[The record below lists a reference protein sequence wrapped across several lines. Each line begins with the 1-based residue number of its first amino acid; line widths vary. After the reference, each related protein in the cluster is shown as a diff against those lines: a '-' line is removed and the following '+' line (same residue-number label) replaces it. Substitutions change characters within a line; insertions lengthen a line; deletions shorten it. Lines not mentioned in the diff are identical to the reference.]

1 MIIEND
7 FKMKVDGA
15 NVTFGFYFFSDEN
28 YLELYVGFYDYIE
41 ENGTKKYDG
50 VRLYL
55 YDDSGE
61 AEEPHLYI
69 LDFDT
74 FDNEMKEFSATFKSI
89 GLIPGETYKYD
100 FRLMLDGE
108 EEVYTK
114 TYSFDMPTAR
124 PDDFMWDIPKIRG
137 IDIEITASEWNKFT
151 ANINAFLEYKGLD
164 WMEFPQAFSTRTLIS
179 GRNVATSADGL
190 SENEI
195 VSVAITK
202 PAIEAINKIV
212 GREYMLYEPEK
223 GEPVDAEFFNSLVE
237 ALNSIQ

>member
-1 MIIEND
+1 MIISNT
-7 FKMKVDGA
+7 FSIRTDGA
-15 NVTFGFYFFSDEN
+15 RAYFGFDYFTDTQT
-28 YLELYVGFYDYIE
+28 LELFVDLYDYIE
-41 ENGTKKYDG
+41 ENGSRKHDG
-50 VRLYL
+50 ARLYL
-55 YDDSGE
+55 YDDSGNSK
-61 AEEPHLYI
+61 EPHLYI

-74 FDNEMKEFSATFKSI
+74 YEDRSFHGVFENI
-89 GLIPGETYKYD
+89 NLLPGITYKYY
-100 FRLMLDGE
+100 FYLMVDGNE
-108 EEVYTK
+108 EEQTD

-124 PDDFMWDIPKIRG
+124 PDDFMWDIPKISG

-164 WMEFPQAFSTRTLIS
+164 WREFPQAFSTRALIS

-202 PAIEAINKIV
+202 PAIEAINKMV
-212 GREYMLYEPEK
+212 SREYILYEPEK

-237 ALNSIQ
+237 ALNSIE